1 MMTARSDRTCP
12 PPHTPP
18 PSCCVFAKILP
29 ARLSFRYERLFVYI
43 SSVLHRIL
51 QFFHKLPIMSDVA
64 HLKSLLGVHPDFPK
78 KVRRFIYFFPLLRL
92 LLTLPLST
100 ENRASL
106 SSTFSPSFATLSLL
120 RVSLLI
126 SCPTSSTHTK

>member
-1 MMTARSDRTCP
+1 MSASTFSSTLLLCFRQNSSR
-12 PPHTPP
+12 
-18 PSCCVFAKILP
+18 PSFVSLRAFV
-29 ARLSFRYERLFVYI
+29 VYI

-106 SSTFSPSFATLSLL
+106 SSTFSPSFAILSLL